1 MTTLFDCIIVGAGP
15 AGGAA
20 AYHLAKR
27 GHSVLVL
34 EKDTWPRNK
43 PCGGGVSPA
52 VAEWFDFDFAPAIS
66 TTVTK
71 IRYTFKLG
79 DPAETDIAKPMWMV
93 RRDVFDAFLMQQAQD
108 QGALL
113 QAETEVK
120 GIQWKGEA
128 WEVLTSGEPVTGRYL
143 IAADGAKGPV
153 AGWLGIKQSNP
164 RTAMVTEADPFS
176 DVPTFEFGLVKN
188 GSLWGFPKADGYTV
202 STATF
207 RGGEPK
213 SLSKDLSKYV
223 AELGLDANS
232 PVLEHSLRL
241 WDGDR
246 TLHARNALVAGEAAS
261 ILDPLSGEGIRPSM
275 LTGVKAAEAIDAALG
290 GNGNALEQYTRTI
303 REDWGADMVWAGRLA
318 GLFYRFPGI
327 GYKAAVKV
335 PVATQLMS
343 QILCGELRYADVANR
358 AIKRLSPF

>member
-1 MTTLFDCIIVGAGP
+1 MTTPFDCIIVGAGP

-27 GHSVLVL
+27 GRSVLVL
-34 EKDTWPRNK
+34 EKDPWPRNK

-52 VAEWFDFDFAPAIS
+52 IARWFDFDFAPAIS
-66 TTVTK
+66 ATVAK

-79 DPAETDIAKPMWMV
+79 DPAETDIPEPMWMV
-93 RRDVFDAFLMQQAQD
+93 RRDVFDAFLMGKARD

-113 QAETEVK
+113 RPETEVK
-120 GIQWKGEA
+120 GIQWNGDA
-128 WEVLTSGEPVTGRYL
+128 WDVTTGGEPASGRYL

-153 AGWLGIKQSNP
+153 AGWLGLKQSAP
-164 RTAMVTEADPFS
+164 RRGMVAEAAPFS

-202 STATF
+202 SAATF

-213 SLSKDLSKYV
+213 NLGQDLSQYAAK
-223 AELGLDANS
+223 LGLDINS
-232 PVLEHSLRL
+232 PALEHPLRL

-261 ILDPLSGEGIRPSM
+261 ILDPLSGEGIRPSI

-290 GNGNALEQYTRTI
+290 GDAAALERYTQTVRQ
-303 REDWGADMVWAGRLA
+303 DWGTDMVWAGRLA

-335 PVATQLMS
+335 PAATELMS
-343 QILCGELRYADVANR
+343 QILCGNLRYADVANR